1 MTKLVLAAV
10 AAITIFASP
19 VLAGPI
25 DQAPNSSY
33 DFQLDGR

>member
-10 AAITIFASP
+10 AALSLIASP

-25 DQAPNSSY
+25 DHAQNSSY